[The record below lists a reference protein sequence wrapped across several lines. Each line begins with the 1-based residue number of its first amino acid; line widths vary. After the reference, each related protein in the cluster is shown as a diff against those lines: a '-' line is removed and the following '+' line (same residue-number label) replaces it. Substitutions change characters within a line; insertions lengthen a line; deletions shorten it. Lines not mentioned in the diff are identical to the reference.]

1 MSLIKARL
9 LDAALTPY
17 QNFSSDRDQ
26 PENLTPSEFKALTH
40 LAKNHIIQKE
50 DKGNT
55 VAILDNFLALS
66 LNLSLNSYSL
76 KGNKRKYYEYSFF

>member
-1 MSLIKARL
+1 MRMSLIKARL

-40 LAKNHIIQKE
+40 LAKNHII
-50 DKGNT
+50 
-55 VAILDNFLALS
+55 
-66 LNLSLNSYSL
+66 
-76 KGNKRKYYEYSFF
+76 